1 MEVTT
6 LHLFWK
12 ASFSAF
18 DVKEIYYIHSHS
30 QAQVVEGALLQYA
43 ACISKHVLFV
53 FYSLYFFVGFACPNI
68 FFILALFYNLMK
80 ELLQASSKNEIFSE
94 ACPEVRP
101 DGILRILTERPQ
113 WEATGL
119 DKRWGRPNE
128 RKN

>member
-53 FYSLYFFVGFACPNI
+53 LYSLYFFVGFACPNI
-68 FFILALFYNLMK
+68 FFSSGLILQLY
-80 ELLQASSKNEIFSE
+80 EGIIASF
-94 ACPEVRP
+94 
-101 DGILRILTERPQ
+101 Q
-113 WEATGL
+113 
-119 DKRWGRPNE
+119 
-128 RKN
+128 